1 MKLTSNSLNLIPFFL
16 KDKDI
21 YVSDNPTGKLNKIME
36 QIYHDLLQAYSFLQ
50 TIKKKKNGI
59 GIELYEITIKKI
71 TNIYHINLTFISSGE
86 LKYENIDIIIEY
98 IFIIYLYIKMLIF
111 GILRLYSIR

>member
-50 TIKKKKNGI
+50 NIKK
-59 GIELYEITIKKI
+59 T
-71 TNIYHINLTFISSGE
+71 
-86 LKYENIDIIIEY
+86 
-98 IFIIYLYIKMLIF
+98 
-111 GILRLYSIR
+111 